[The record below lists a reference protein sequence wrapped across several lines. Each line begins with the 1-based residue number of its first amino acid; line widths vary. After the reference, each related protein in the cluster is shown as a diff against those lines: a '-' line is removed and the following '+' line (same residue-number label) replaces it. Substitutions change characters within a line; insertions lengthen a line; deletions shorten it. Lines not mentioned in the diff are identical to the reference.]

1 MSVWQEFLI
10 AAIVIVSVVLQFGER
25 PLNWFRVA
33 LPLVIVTGFAIYYLK
48 GIPTSGGD
56 AWFTLGGLAAGLVTG
71 VVAAALM
78 GMRRENGRLIVSAGM
93 VYVAFWVAIFG
104 ARLGFA
110 VIATQSPDTLRNL
123 FIWSYQ
129 HGITEL
135 GWTAALFA
143 QAIAMVGL
151 RTVIVA
157 VRAMLLRRHL
167 APVAAA

>member
-10 AAIVIVSVVLQFGER
+10 ATIIIVSVLLQFGER
-25 PLNWFRVA
+25 SLNWFRIA
-33 LPLVIVTGFAIYYLK
+33 FPLVVVTGFAIYYLK

-56 AWFTLGGLAAGLVTG
+56 GWFTLGGLVVGLVTG
-71 VVAAALM
+71 GVAAALM
-78 GMRRENGRLIVSAGM
+78 GMRRENGRLIVTAGL
-93 VYVAFWVAIFG
+93 VYVVFWVAIFG

-110 VIATQSPDTLRNL
+110 VIATQSPDTLRSL

-143 QAIAMVGL
+143 QAIAMIGL

-157 VRAMLLRRHL
+157 VRALLLQRQL
-167 APVAAA
+167 APAAVV